1 MIMNKNKKEN
11 IIKDIMNCCD
21 ATWNPNGAL
30 EYMELVESML
40 FNSYDDKLK
49 ENEMEEIYFEIEK
62 RL

>member
-11 IIKDIMNCCD
+11 IIKD

>member
-1 MIMNKNKKEN
+1 MNKNKKEN
-11 IIKDIMNCCD
+11 IIKDIMSCCN
-21 ATWNPNGAL
+21 ATWNPNGSL

-40 FNSYDDKLK
+40 FNSYNELE